1 MLKQISAQASDTAT
15 IDQAT
20 DHTAQN
26 KIQRSEFQ
34 LDVTEDAP
42 TGDQLRSI
50 LEYVGPKK
58 AREVVN
64 GAKDE
69 ADALR
74 RLKED
79 PSKFRA
85 PVVSL
90 AHFPFEENFANII
103 NRLWTGVMVGLVS
116 TRAVLD
122 KYSCLQDMQSL
133 EIMNPRS

>member
-1 MLKQISAQASDTAT
+1 MRAHTLLKQISAQASDTAT

-34 LDVTEDAP
+34 LDITEDTP

-58 AREVVN
+58 AREVVE
-64 GAKDE
+64 GARDD
-69 ADALR
+69 ADALK

-85 PVVSL
+85 PVVRS
-90 AHFPFEENFANII
+90 ASFGFE
-103 NRLWTGVMVGLVS
+103 
-116 TRAVLD
+116 
-122 KYSCLQDMQSL
+122 
-133 EIMNPRS
+133 